1 MKPDRHSPERPRQRR
16 AERSEQI
23 RSALIE
29 AAADVVGEVGYA
41 DASIARITARAGVAQ
56 GTFYNHF
63 ESRQQLFDD
72 LLPQIGQRMI
82 AFVVARVDPALRGAD
97 RDVARLRAY
106 FAFLE
111 ENPEFYRILYEAET
125 LAPVAHARHM
135 QRILAGY
142 VRALQRSLEAGELHP
157 DIGARDLEPIAMM
170 LLSARGYL
178 SMHYG
183 AGRETGGK
191 VPDWVIDSYARL
203 VSNGLF
209 RSTDAASAPGASNG
223 PPPPSAP
230 ETDAPEPP
238 DAR

>member
-1 MKPDRHSPERPRQRR
+1 MKPDRHTPERPRQRR

-23 RSALIE
+23 RTALIE

-41 DASIARITARAGVAQ
+41 DASIARITAKAGVAQ

-82 AFVVARVDPALRGAD
+82 AFVVARVDPALRGAA

-106 FAFLE
+106 FEFLE

-135 QRILAGY
+135 QTILAGY

-157 DIGARDLEPIAMM
+157 DIGARDLEPVALM

-209 RSTDAASAPGASNG
+209 RSPDAASAPGASNG
-223 PPPPSAP
+223 PSPPAGP